1 MTKPTPDQGSAAA
14 VGDVKPTPV
23 LINADRLRAHLE
35 PESLASALLNAW
47 LAAGG
52 TDAQTRM
59 LDALEKHHQSK
70 RGTNGRA
77 TSSKD

>member
-14 VGDVKPTPV
+14 VGDGKPTPV

-47 LAAGG
+47 LAAGC
-52 TDAQTRM
+52 
-59 LDALEKHHQSK
+59 K
-70 RGTNGRA
+70 
-77 TSSKD
+77 